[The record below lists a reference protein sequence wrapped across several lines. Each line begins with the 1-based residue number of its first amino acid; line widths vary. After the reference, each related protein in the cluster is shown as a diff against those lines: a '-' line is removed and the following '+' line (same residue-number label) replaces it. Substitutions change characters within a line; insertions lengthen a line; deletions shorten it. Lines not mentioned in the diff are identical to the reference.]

1 MRKFL
6 KINFVISIVIGF
18 VFGAA
23 ILFIGLDHNAQG
35 EFYNL
40 YTGEIDVIYIAT
52 LFFSWAIPA
61 FIICMLFGFVGY
73 FACRLFS
80 VLAARNRY

>member
-6 KINFVISIVIGF
+6 KINFIISIVIGF

-23 ILFIGLDHNAQG
+23 ILFIGLDHNGQG

-52 LFFSWAIPA
+52 LFF
-61 FIICMLFGFVGY
+61 FLGY
-73 FACRLFS
+73 SSIYYLYVVWFCG
-80 VLAARNRY
+80 VLCL